1 MTTRKSK
8 SAAKATAVGTDAS
21 VPPTWA
27 AEVAE
32 LTYSQAL
39 TALELALAQLQSED
53 LEVEKMAEL
62 YQRALAYGNRCEA
75 VLQQVEQEVVQLEV
89 SAGDQATTTPFT
101 EMQS

>member
-8 SAAKATAVGTDAS
+8 SPAKGTAADPLVS
-21 VPPTWA
+21 VPPAWA
-27 AEVAE
+27 AEIAE

-53 LEVEKMAEL
+53 LEVERMAEL

-75 VLQQVEQEVVQLEV
+75 VLQQVEQEVLQLEV
-89 SAGDQATTTPFT
+89 TTGDQISTTPFT
-101 EMQS
+101 ETQP